1 MGKLIK
7 FEIYNFISELLW
19 TSIASKDC
27 INEII
32 LHEKYNYGLIL
43 TGIILH
49 APCSLNLHSL
59 RIFGYAAPNSYW
71 AKVDQFSIIFACY
84 LYLFATSKTYLYPL
98 TISFLSTPFFFRR
111 KDSTNKE
118 RTLYISMATLA
129 YIIPIFS
136 KLFPKGIIY
145 LLVGSLFHLNNDKIN
160 NYGTAILHMCM
171 IPYHKS
177 LLKCI

>member
-7 FEIYNFISELLW
+7 YEIFNFITELLW

-27 INEII
+27 IKKI
-32 LHEKYNYGLIL
+32 LLHKKYNYSLIL
-43 TGIILH
+43 TGIIIH

-59 RIFGYAAPNSYW
+59 RIFGYAPPNSYW

-84 LYLFATSKTYLYPL
+84 LYLFATSNTYSYPL
-98 TISFLSTPFFFRR
+98 TVTFLSTPFLFRR
-111 KDSTNKE
+111 NETTNKE

-160 NYGTAILHMCM
+160 NYGTPIFHMYM
-171 IPYHKS
+171 IPYHKC
-177 LLKCI
+177 LFKCI